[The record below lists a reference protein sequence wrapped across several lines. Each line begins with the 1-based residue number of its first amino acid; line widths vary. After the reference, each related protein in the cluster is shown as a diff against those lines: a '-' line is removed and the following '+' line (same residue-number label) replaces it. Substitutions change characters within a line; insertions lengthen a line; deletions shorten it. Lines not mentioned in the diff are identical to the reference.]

1 MAVAV
6 TLAAPADPC
15 DGCRTSL
22 QGTGTVL
29 VPAFSVLCAVS
40 STQQCSCSIVII
52 IDIALPGIAAVIPMG
67 PAVVVPLR
75 FLSLVCSLC

>member
-29 VPAFSVLCAVS
+29 VPAFSVLCADN
-40 STQQCSCSIVII
+40 STQQCSCSIVIV
-52 IDIALPGIAAVIPMG
+52 DIALPGIAAVIPMG
-67 PAVVVPLR
+67 PTVVVPLL
-75 FLSLVCSLC
+75 FLSLVCCLC